1 MVKTD
6 LQLTINNATIKG
18 MEKARN
24 PKIKKGFKMHLRTKN
39 CVVCD
44 KPFQFRKK
52 WEDCWDE
59 VKYCSE
65 RCRSNKKMAVKF
77 DSSKSDF

>member
-1 MVKTD
+1 MV
-6 LQLTINNATIKG
+6 LRYYIKY
-18 MEKARN
+18 MEKKLN

-39 CVVCD
+39 CIVCD

-59 VKYCSE
+59 VKYCSGK
-65 RCRSNKKMAVKF
+65 CRNAKGTIKNKIVTE
-77 DSSKSDF
+77 

>member
-1 MVKTD
+1 
-6 LQLTINNATIKG
+6 
-18 MEKARN
+18 MEKKKN
-24 PKIKKGFKMHLRTKN
+24 PKLKKGFKMNLRTKN

-59 VKYCSE
+59 VKYCSNK
-65 RCRSNKKMAVKF
+65 CRSLRSQAKVN
-77 DSSKSDF
+77 SQE